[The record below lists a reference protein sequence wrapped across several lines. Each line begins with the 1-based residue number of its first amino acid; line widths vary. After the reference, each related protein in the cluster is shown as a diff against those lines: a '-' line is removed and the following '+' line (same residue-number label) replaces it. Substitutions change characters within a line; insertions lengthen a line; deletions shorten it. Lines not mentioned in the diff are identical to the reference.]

1 MFSSVGWFE
10 ISVVVVLGLIIIG
23 PERMP
28 GVIADV
34 RAAIYAAR
42 KAINNAK
49 AELGGEL
56 GEMGQE
62 FESLRGPISTAA
74 EWGRMGPRA
83 ALTKAIFDGDDSAWD
98 DFDLRKTAAPQDAA
112 NTAAGAAGAAG
123 TAGAAGQNPSLA
135 DAAPTSGRTQ
145 PGMTPPAAGA
155 QQGAGFDYSQIFAAE
170 PAHAAPA
177 TPATPTPGTK
187 QSPAQGASANAGDTG
202 TQKAEPTPPRG
213 GTDPAGEL
221 KFSWK
226 DVT

>member
-62 FESLRGPISTAA
+62 FDSLRGPISTAA

-98 DFDLRKTAAPQDAA
+98 DFDLRKSAAPQDAGNA
-112 NTAAGAAGAAG
+112 AASNSAAGSAS
-123 TAGAAGQNPSLA
+123 QNSSLA
-135 DAAPTSGRTQ
+135 DAAPATGRTQ
-145 PGMTPPAAGA
+145 PGMTLPAAA
-155 QQGAGFDYSQIFAAE
+155 PQQGAGFDYSQIFAAD
-170 PAHAAPA
+170 PAPA
-177 TPATPTPGTK
+177 SPTAPAPGAEADL
-187 QSPAQGASANAGDTG
+187 AQGASASAAEAP
-202 TQKAEPTPPRG
+202 KAESTPPRG
-213 GTDPAGEL
+213 GTKPAGEL

>member
-28 GVIADV
+28 GVITDI

-98 DFDLRKTAAPQDAA
+98 DFDLRKPATAQDA
-112 NTAAGAAGAAG
+112 
-123 TAGAAGQNPSLA
+123 GQGSSLA
-135 DAAPTSGRTQ
+135 DAAPSAGRTQ
-145 PGMTPPAAGA
+145 PGMTPPAAA
-155 QQGAGFDYSQIFAAE
+155 PQQGAGFDYSQIFAAE
-170 PAHAAPA
+170 PAPAAPT
-177 TPATPTPGTK
+177 TPVPGAEPT
-187 QSPAQGASANAGDTG
+187 PAQGASASAGDAR
-202 TQKAEPTPPRG
+202 KAESTPPRG